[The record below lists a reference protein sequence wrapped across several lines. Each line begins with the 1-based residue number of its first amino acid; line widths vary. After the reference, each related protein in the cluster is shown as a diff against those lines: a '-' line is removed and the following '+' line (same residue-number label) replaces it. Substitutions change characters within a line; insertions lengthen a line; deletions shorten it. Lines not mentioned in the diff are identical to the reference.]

1 MRFGIKSKIII
12 GYLIV
17 IVCLFIAFI
26 VLNSQISS
34 LQKER
39 NFIIDHDIEVH
50 DLTNRIEKHLLDME
64 TGQRGYIITGE
75 ASYLEPY
82 NSAASSWEK
91 DYNALYQLLNN
102 NPNQQE
108 KLEKIKGSIQDWIE
122 AAGEPTIALKKENNT
137 KELQQFFEKDPGRQ
151 YMDDIRSQFTSF
163 RNIEK
168 KLTETRATE
177 LDEKNQKIKIGL
189 YGLLLFV
196 TLISLAIAIVLSN
209 SIVNTIK
216 EVTQTIK
223 RITASK
229 GELKG
234 RIKVRS
240 NDEIRFRD
248 SHERV
253 VRKY

>member
-17 IVCLFIAFI
+17 IICLFIAFI

-151 YMDDIRSQFTSF
+151 YMDDIRSQFTF
-163 RNIEK
+163 
-168 KLTETRATE
+168 
-177 LDEKNQKIKIGL
+177 
-189 YGLLLFV
+189 
-196 TLISLAIAIVLSN
+196 
-209 SIVNTIK
+209 
-216 EVTQTIK
+216 
-223 RITASK
+223 SK
-229 GELKG
+229 CRE
-234 RIKVRS
+234 
-240 NDEIRFRD
+240 EI
-248 SHERV
+248 H
-253 VRKY
+253 